1 MQGNVLN
8 RFVTLS
14 VLVAVL
20 VHVAQTDHKS
30 SQCKAYAEG
39 DVIIGILSSVHSHVD
54 NLQDRVRPEEF
65 NCSGFDYVSFTR
77 MLAAIYT
84 IDTINEMKFLH
95 NVKLGYVVYD
105 SCADATKALHSV
117 EHLLSINGSL
127 PVLDDYSEFR
137 PEAKVVLGE
146 RYSLL
151 TIPIAKLLS
160 VYLFPQIS
168 TTSSAVDLSNRL
180 KNPSFFRVIPSDVH
194 QTEALAQLI
203 RHFGWSWVGL
213 VSMDD
218 DYGRGAHQSFLK
230 NAADAGVCVAY
241 EGVIPHYLDHEH
253 AEQRI
258 KEVARQIQRNE
269 AAQVVMVILRPEL
282 VKMLFDEM
290 ISINTSRVWIA
301 SDSWSRAASLTGMQD
316 IDKVGDIIG
325 LNFITGKIPGFEH
338 YVHNLA
344 VKPGVR
350 NDIIEE
356 YQSMIGCSGSSPKD
370 CSVTRAH
377 SLIDHVDLPVVYGE
391 RVAIWA
397 IAHAL
402 KDLLRCNETSCPG
415 ETNFPPYKLV
425 EKLYKVNFT
434 LDGGK
439 EQYKYFSKDGD
450 FEDGYDVL
458 LWRDSTVKT
467 IGTFNVHTRQVNIVS
482 SDIVWNVG
490 PNNTKPSSQCS
501 PQCKPGYFKKVL
513 NASCCYD
520 CLPCGEGTFSSGND
534 SDECHACQNGTW
546 SLKGWSKCEARR
558 ESYLK
563 WSEPYPIVLLV
574 AVGIGLLF
582 LLICFV
588 CFIVK
593 RHATII
599 KASNLL
605 MSCFMM
611 CGLAVSFGSVVLFM
625 DKPSRPLCQAQQA
638 LYGLGLTL
646 CVSCILVKAFR
657 TFLAFMAFDP
667 VRRDRLSKLYQPVV
681 IMVLLT
687 SVQGFICLFWLIFD
701 SPGVDLSAPSNQSMV
716 HVLQC
721 SEGSNIGF
729 GVMHGYIA
737 LLAFVC
743 FLLAFKGR
751 RVPHDFNETGVIIFS
766 MLIHLFVW
774 LCFIPI
780 YITKNESR
788 PIVQASA
795 ILVSNYGIIFCLL
808 VPKCYRAMWGKHT
821 TERIRARLRTYSD
834 FRNRPPSVDPSV
846 LGIGERE
853 DNQSGS
859 QRAVTFAPPPF
870 PLTETDSG
878 IINGSVSSQSL
889 ASSSAS
895 SRSTLPASEDPFPS
909 SVYSITVPDTP
920 AIFNR
925 SQSMSTLM

>member
-1 MQGNVLN
+1 
-8 RFVTLS
+8 
-14 VLVAVL
+14 
-20 VHVAQTDHKS
+20 
-30 SQCKAYAEG
+30 
-39 DVIIGILSSVHSHVD
+39 
-54 NLQDRVRPEEF
+54 
-65 NCSGFDYVSFTR
+65 
-77 MLAAIYT
+77 MLGAIHT
-84 IDTINEMKFLH
+84 IEVVNEMKFLH

-105 SCADATKALHSV
+105 SCADTTKALHSV
-117 EHLLSINGSL
+117 QHLLSINGSL
-127 PVLDDYSEFR
+127 PILDDYSEFR
-137 PEAKVVLGE
+137 PEAKVILGE

-151 TIPIAKLLS
+151 SIPIAKLLS

-168 TTSSAVDLSNRL
+168 TKSSADKLSDRL
-180 KNPSFFRVIPSDVH
+180 RHPSFFRVIPSDVH

-203 RHFGWSWVGL
+203 YHFGWNWVGL
-213 VSMDD
+213 VSNDE

-230 NAADAGVCVAY
+230 HAAGAGVCVAY
-241 EGVIPHYLDHEH
+241 EEVIPHYLEHEQS
-253 AEQRI
+253 EQRI
-258 KEVARQIQRNE
+258 KEVARRIQQSD
-269 AAQVVMVILRPEL
+269 AKVVMVILRL
-282 VKMLFDEM
+282 HQVKLLFEEM
-290 ISINTSRVWIA
+290 IRINTSRVWIA
-301 SDSWSRAASLTGMQD
+301 SDSWSRSTLLIGMQD

-338 YVHNLA
+338 YLYNIT

-350 NDIIEE
+350 NDLIEE
-356 YQSMIGCSGSSPKD
+356 YQHIIGCSGSSPRP
-370 CSVTRAH
+370 CSFPIPDGPGW
-377 SLIDHVDLPVVYGE
+377 LFGE

-402 KDLLRCNETSCPG
+402 RDLLRCDDTSCPG

-425 EKLYKVNFT
+425 EKLRKVNFT
-434 LDGGK
+434 LDDDK
-439 EQYKYFSKDGD
+439 EEYKYFSEDGD
-450 FEDGYDVL
+450 FEEGYDVL
-458 LWRDSTVKT
+458 LWDSGAART
-467 IGTFNVHTRQVNIVS
+467 IGKFNVHTKQVNIFSS

-501 PQCKPGYFKKVL
+501 ESCKPGYFKK
-513 NASCCYD
+513 ASKVFCCYT
-520 CLPCGEGTFSSGND
+520 CLPCSEGKFSSEYD
-534 SDECHACQNGTW
+534 ADECRACQNGTW
-546 SLKGWSKCEARR
+546 SLIGQSKCEARR

-563 WSEPYPIVLLV
+563 WSEPYPIALLV

-593 RHATII
+593 RHALII

-611 CGLAVSFGSVVLFM
+611 FGLAVSFGSVVLFM

-667 VRRDRLSKLYQPVV
+667 VRRDRLSKLYKPVV

-701 SPGVDLSAPSNQSMV
+701 SPGVDPTPPSNQSMV

-721 SEGSNIGF
+721 SEGSKIGF

-737 LLAFVC
+737 LLALVC

-766 MLIHLFVW
+766 ILIHLFVW

-808 VPKCYRAMWGKHT
+808 VPKCYRAIFGRNTAEK
-821 TERIRARLRTYSD
+821 IRKRLRNFTD
-834 FRNRPPSVDPSV
+834 LPPSVEPSP
-846 LGIGERE
+846 LAIGEGE
-853 DNQSGS
+853 DNRSAS
-859 QRAVTFAPPPF
+859 MTFGPRPF
-870 PLTETDSG
+870 PDSTDSG
-878 IINGSVSSQSL
+878 IINGSISHWGRMSSIWETGT
-889 ASSSAS
+889 SAS
-895 SRSTLPASEDPFPS
+895 ISTNGGM
-909 SVYSITVPDTP
+909 T
-920 AIFNR
+920 NR
-925 SQSMSTLM
+925 IHMCARPESL